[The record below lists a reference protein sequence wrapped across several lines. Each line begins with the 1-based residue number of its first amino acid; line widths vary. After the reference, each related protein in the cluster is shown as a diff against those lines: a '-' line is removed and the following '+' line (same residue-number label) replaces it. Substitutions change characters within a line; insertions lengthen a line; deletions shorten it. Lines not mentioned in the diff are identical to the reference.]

1 MCAAI
6 GFTKGIKPYLC
17 GMIQENFK
25 FHKPCKELQPYVRYY
40 WVFKSN
46 QPLNTLT
53 FPIGCPQIIF
63 HKQTPLYI
71 PELGTAQSEFTISG
85 QVNYPSHLY
94 ADENVEMIVVV
105 FQPYVLKAFLNLP
118 ISLLHNQEVSGYDL
132 ENKNLKQLAA
142 QIFDCENTN
151 LCINLIEQWLLSQIA
166 DVLTSKT
173 AYNIKRITAAI
184 KRLFIMPATSV
195 TELASIACLGKK
207 QFERLFNELVGA
219 NPKEYA
225 RVVRFQKSLKLLQHY
240 TEDANKAQLA
250 YQCGYADQSHFIREF
265 KQFSGYT
272 PLSLL
277 NVCKPYSDLFSDPA

>member
-1 MCAAI
+1 MDL
-6 GFTKGIKPYLC
+6 TD
-17 GMIQENFK
+17 FK
-25 FHKPCKELQPYVRYY
+25 FHKPCEALQPYVRYY

-94 ADENVEMIVVV
+94 ADSNVEMIVVV
-105 FQPYVLKAFLNLP
+105 FQPYAMKAFLDSP
-118 ISLLHNQEVSGYDL
+118 ISLLHNQEVSGYDF
-132 ENKNLKQLAA
+132 ENKHLKRLAA

-151 LCINLIEQWLLSQIA
+151 LCIGIIEQWLLSQMA
-166 DVLTSKT
+166 DALTSKT
-173 AYNIKRITAAI
+173 VYDLKRITASI
-184 KRLFIMPATSV
+184 KRLFSMPATPV
-195 TELASIACLGKK
+195 TELASVACLSKK

-225 RVVRFQKSLKLLQHY
+225 RIVRFQKSLKLLQHCS
-240 TEDANKAQLA
+240 EDINQAQLA

-272 PLSLL
+272 PLALL
-277 NVCKPYSDLFSDPA
+277 NVCNPYSDLFNNPT